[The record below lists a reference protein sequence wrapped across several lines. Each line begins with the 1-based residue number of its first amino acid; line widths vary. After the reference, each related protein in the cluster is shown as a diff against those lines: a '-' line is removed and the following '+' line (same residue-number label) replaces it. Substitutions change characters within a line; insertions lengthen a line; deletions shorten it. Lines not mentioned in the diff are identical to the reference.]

1 MHRKHNKENRP
12 DTNSNQFMKH
22 HLRLLLLALAATG
35 AACCSDAAKQE
46 TRPVESVILITA
58 DGFSA
63 DVMRAHPGAFPR
75 LEALAAR
82 GISTLE
88 ARSVL
93 PSSSAI
99 NWATLLMGAG
109 PEMHGFT
116 DWGSRTPEA
125 EPVATNE
132 YGLFPGIFG
141 EIRRQ
146 MPRAVTGAFYSWDG
160 IGYLYEQPAATMNFH
175 SEGDDRLLAQEACR
189 FLTEQRPDFAFI
201 CFAQPDGAGHTF
213 GWESDEYLAMCRTI
227 DSLAGAVVECIDRTF
242 DPERTAVIF
251 TSDHGGTGLGHGGKT
266 MHEMQVPYMLVAPG
280 IPAGTAFVREVMK
293 YDNAPTVLELLGLE
307 VPALWR
313 GKSLLERLPKQ
324 EKTAEEKQVR

>member
-46 TRPVESVILITA
+46 THPVESVILITA

-116 DWGSRTPEA
+116 DWAAGRPKRSPSRPMNTDSFPEYSA
-125 EPVATNE
+125 KYAGRCPGPSPEPSIHGTVSA
-132 YGLFPGIFG
+132 
-141 EIRRQ
+141 
-146 MPRAVTGAFYSWDG
+146 
-160 IGYLYEQPAATMNFH
+160 
-175 SEGDDRLLAQEACR
+175 
-189 FLTEQRPDFAFI
+189 
-201 CFAQPDGAGHTF
+201 
-213 GWESDEYLAMCRTI
+213 
-227 DSLAGAVVECIDRTF
+227 
-242 DPERTAVIF
+242 IF
-251 TSDHGGTGLGHGGKT
+251 TNS
-266 MHEMQVPYMLVAPG
+266 PP
-280 IPAGTAFVREVMK
+280 PR
-293 YDNAPTVLELLGLE
+293 
-307 VPALWR
+307 
-313 GKSLLERLPKQ
+313 
-324 EKTAEEKQVR
+324 